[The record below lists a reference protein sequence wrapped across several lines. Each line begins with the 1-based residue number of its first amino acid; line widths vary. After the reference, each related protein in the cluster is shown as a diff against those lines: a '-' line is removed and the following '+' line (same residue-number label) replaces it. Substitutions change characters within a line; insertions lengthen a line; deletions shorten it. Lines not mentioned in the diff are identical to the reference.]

1 MYGKLFREWVL
12 FLKERKMYS
21 RFVIHYRAADIS
33 ARTWGREKPSF
44 KLLNGAD
51 CITWRREKP
60 SFKLLNGAD
69 CIMANKSD
77 SLEFDSFLSSMRS
90 IDWHYPIHKSFY
102 WSSFAT
108 YFGELKG
115 YIKPKNDNNDNYWS
129 ITFEDDKSSTSYTV
143 STSASYS
150 IRRNETYGK
159 WYDKFYINPIK
170 NRYRR

>member
-21 RFVIHYRAADIS
+21 RFVIHYRAANIS
-33 ARTWGREKPSF
+33 PSTWGR
-44 KLLNGAD
+44 G
-51 CITWRREKP
+51 KP

-69 CIMANKSD
+69 CIMVNKSD
-77 SLEFDSFLSSMRS
+77 SLEFDSFLSSMMI
-90 IDWHYPIHKSFY
+90 IDWYCPIHKTFN

-108 YFGELKG
+108 DFGILKG
-115 YIKPKNDNNDNYWS
+115 YIKPRNDNYWS
-129 ITFEDDKSSTSYTV
+129 ITFEGDKSSTSYTA

-159 WYDKFYINPIK
+159 WYDKFYVNPIK

>member
-21 RFVIHYRAADIS
+21 RFVIHYTAANIT

-44 KLLNGAD
+44 KLLNGD
-51 CITWRREKP
+51 DYMMP
-60 SFKLLNGAD
+60 
-69 CIMANKSD
+69 NKTD
-77 SLEFDSFLSSMRS
+77 SLEFDSFLSSLRA
-90 IDWHYPIHKSFY
+90 IDWYCPINKSFY
-102 WSSFAT
+102 WRSFAT
-108 YFGELKG
+108 DFGKLKG
-115 YIKPKNDNNDNYWS
+115 YIKPRNDDNDNYWD
-129 ITFEDDKSSTSYTV
+129 ITFKDDKSSTSYTV

-150 IRRNETYGK
+150 RRRNETYGK